1 MLCCRGPLNLSPW
14 LYCIPGDL
22 QPFRQVLAELGV
34 AESFTADQYVGVL
47 ADMAAAFGKDPLS
60 AAQQEQAVSVL
71 QVKAHQRCLLYIAS
85 LFVPN
90 DQVLMN

>member
-22 QPFRQVLAELGV
+22 QPFRQLLAELGV

-47 ADMAAAFGKDPLS
+47 ADMVAAFGKDPLS

-71 QVKAHQRCLLYIAS
+71 QVKGS
-85 LFVPN
+85 SEVPFKYCFIFCP
-90 DQVLMN
+90 